1 MKYHKISSTD
11 AFIVFDLGDVP
22 SVGVTRLA
30 RKVLVDGA
38 ELLARSTTYAF
49 ASFELRMAG
58 ASAGINAEGADRDP
72 AVASFVGEAQG
83 LVASGQ
89 WATDPSLGLTE
100 ADLAPLRIDDQRPA
114 ELWTAGL
121 ADRLTAE
128 GAVAA
133 AGAVRDGGL
142 GGATVA
148 FVGSGPVADAARDAA
163 TAAGATVVD
172 GDALDA
178 ECDVLFVAGKAGTL
192 DHEAAATVQAKVVV
206 PLTPVPV
213 TARAHAV
220 LSQAGVVHVPDFLAT
235 AAPLLRGYA
244 ADGTDPVERVR
255 GSVAELA
262 GEGVGLWMAAA
273 KRAEE
278 FLLGWQDELPD
289 SRPLA

>member
-38 ELLARSTTYAF
+38 QLLARSTTYAF
-49 ASFELRMAG
+49 ASFELRMGG
-58 ASAGINAEGADRDP
+58 ASAGINAEGDDRDP
-72 AVASFVGEAQG
+72 AVASFVGEAQA

-89 WATDPSLGLTE
+89 WATDPSLGLSE
-100 ADLAPLRIDDQRPA
+100 ADLAPLRIDDKRPS
-114 ELWTAGL
+114 ELWTDGV

-133 AGAVRDGGL
+133 AGAVREGGL
-142 GGATVA
+142 DGATVA
-148 FVGSGPVADAARDAA
+148 IAGNGPLADAARTAV
-163 TAAGATVVD
+163 TAAGAAVAD
-172 GDALDA
+172 GDALDT
-178 ECDVLFVAGKAGTL
+178 ECDVLFVAGKAGVL
-192 DHEAAATVQAKVVV
+192 DHEDAATVQAEIVV

-220 LSQAGVVHVPDFLAT
+220 LSQAGVVHVPDFLST
-235 AAPLLRGYA
+235 AAPLLRAHA
-244 ADGTDPVERVR
+244 ADGIDPVERVR

-262 GEGVGLWMAAA
+262 GEGTGLWMAAA
-273 KRAEE
+273 TRAEE
-278 FLLGWQDELPD
+278 FLLSWQDELPVA
-289 SRPLA
+289 RPLA